1 MIKSINT
8 AAILTMIITLPSL
21 ALSQSIDLKGQLWGG
36 GILGDDPAEG
46 RSSVETQLGYIPTI
60 SFYLPLNDERL
71 LDMEWAYRVSRAY
84 SGEALLASAEKPYR

>member
-1 MIKSINT
+1 LIKSINT

-46 RSSVETQLGYIPTI
+46 RSSVEIQLGYIPTI
-60 SFYLPLNDERL
+60 SFYRPLNE
-71 LDMEWAYRVSRAY
+71 
-84 SGEALLASAEKPYR
+84 